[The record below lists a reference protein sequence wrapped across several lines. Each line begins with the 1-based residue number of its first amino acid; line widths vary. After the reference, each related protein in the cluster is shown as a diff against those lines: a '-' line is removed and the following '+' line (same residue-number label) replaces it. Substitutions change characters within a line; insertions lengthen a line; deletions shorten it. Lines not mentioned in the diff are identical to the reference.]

1 MLKRNIVANYVG
13 NAWTALMGIA
23 FVPMYVK
30 YLGDEAYGV
39 VGIAAAIQAYLGFLD
54 AGLTPM
60 LAREMSRFT
69 GGAHSAEAIRSLMR
83 IVELWAWSIGAVAI
97 VAIWFAAPWI
107 ASDWL
112 RTEAL
117 APETV
122 SHALRIMA
130 LVVGLRF
137 IEGLYRSCL
146 VGLQRQVTSN
156 IVAVGVATVRGFGAV
171 GVLAWWS
178 PTLDAFFWWQG
189 AVSLASAASYVMCT
203 YSALPSANVS
213 MALGGR
219 ALRAAWPFAKGMLLS
234 SFLVL
239 ALTQMD
245 KVLLSRLLDLADY
258 GRYTVAL
265 VAAGCVATLAG
276 PVGQAFY
283 PRLNALHAQGQDAA
297 FARAFHHNAQLVSV
311 VVGTAGITL
320 MLFADR
326 ILLLWTRDQDLV
338 AVTATPF
345 RLLVLGNILNTL
357 MHVPY
362 LAQLATGWT
371 SISNRINMVAIF
383 TVVPTLMLV
392 VPKFGMTGAAGVW
405 AALNAS
411 YVLVGAPLSFRRLLR
426 GEQRRWYLRDLA
438 APIGAALAAGALVWA
453 AGHWLPEG
461 SWMGAAEVAVGAAAI
476 GTAATLASPT
486 TRAAVTTILK
496 QFSERRRS
504 NTPGTLLD

>member
-13 NAWTALMGIA
+13 SAWTALMGIA
-23 FVPMYVK
+23 FVPLYIR

-39 VGIAAAIQAYLGFLD
+39 VAIAATIQAAISFMD

-83 IVELWAWSIGAVAI
+83 IVELWAWSIGAVAM

-112 RTEAL
+112 RAETL
-117 APETV
+117 APETIA
-122 SHALRIMA
+122 HALRIMA

-137 IEGLYRSCL
+137 IEGLYRGCL
-146 VGLQRQVTSN
+146 VGLQRQVTTN
-156 IVAVGVATVRGFGAV
+156 MVAVGAATVRGFGAV

-189 AVSLASAASYVMCT
+189 AVSLASATTSVMCT
-203 YSALPSANVS
+203 YSALPSAKVS
-213 MALGGR
+213 MALGRR

-239 ALTQMD
+239 ALTQTD
-245 KVLLSRLLDLADY
+245 KVLLARLLDLSDY
-258 GRYTVAL
+258 GRYSVAL
-265 VAAGCVATLAG
+265 LAAGCVAMTAG
-276 PVGQAFY
+276 PIGQAFY
-283 PRLNALHAQGQDAA
+283 PRLSALHAQGQDAA
-297 FARAFHHNAQLVSV
+297 FARAFHHSAQLVSV
-311 VVGTAGITL
+311 VAGTVGITL
-320 MLFADR
+320 ILFADR
-326 ILLLWTRDQDLV
+326 ILLLWTHDQDLV
-338 AVTATPF
+338 AATATPL
-345 RLLVLGNILNTL
+345 RLLVLGNLFNAF
-357 MHVPY
+357 MHAPY

-371 SISNRINMVAIF
+371 SISNRVNMVSIAA
-383 TVVPTLMLV
+383 VVPALILV

-405 AALNAS
+405 VALNAS

-426 GEQRRWYLRDLA
+426 GEQHRWYLRDLA
-438 APIGAALAAGALVWA
+438 APIGAALAVGALVRA
-453 AGHWLPEG
+453 AGYWVPEG

-476 GTAATLASPT
+476 GIAATLASTT
-486 TRAAVTTILK
+486 TRAALATMLK
-496 QFSERRRS
+496 RLSRRQHS
-504 NTPGTLLD
+504 GASSSLLD